1 MTASEKW
8 LMLTALER
16 YIEDMQKAER
26 KAEEG
31 GWEAISK
38 RFHDNADDAIAL
50 KRKISMGEVNL

>member
-31 GWEAISK
+31 GWTAIAQ
-38 RFHDNADDAIAL
+38 RFHDNAEDAVAL
-50 KRKISMGEVNL
+50 KRKINLEGV